1 MNFYSPHPTKHSPL
15 EQMNI
20 RPLTEILRAV
30 VGLITLAILFGCL
43 ISGCGK
49 VEGQAPPGGMPP
61 PPPVSVAAV
70 IERNVKEYDEFSGRL
85 EAVER
90 VEIRP
95 RVSGYIQ
102 SINFADGKEVKKG
115 DLLFVIDPRPYQ
127 ADLKR
132 AEAELSASK
141 SRAELSRTQMKRT
154 AKLLEEKFI
163 SKEAYDER
171 ASGLGE
177 AAANSRGAQAAV
189 DSARLNLEFTQVR
202 APISGRVSR
211 AEVTVGNLVSGGQA
225 GVATLLTTVVSL
237 DPIYAYFDGDEQ
249 IYLKYGAMA
258 RSGER
263 ASSRDVGNPIFM
275 GLANESG
282 FPHEGHMD
290 FVDNKLDPATGTIR
304 ARAVFDNKDRMFTP
318 GLFARLKLI
327 GSGNYKAVLIN
338 DRAVGTDQ
346 SQKFVLVLGKENK
359 VDYRPIKLGPMV
371 DGLRVVKDGLKG
383 GEQIVVIGLQ
393 RVRPGMPVTPQKVT
407 MENPEP
413 PPAAADKKS

>member
-1 MNFYSPHPTKHSPL
+1 MIAYYLSSFF
-15 EQMNI
+15 
-20 RPLTEILRAV
+20 LRNSSRFTRLSSGAGFV
-30 VGLITLAILFGCL
+30 MLALL
-43 ISGCGK
+43 SACGK
-49 VEGQAPPGGMPP
+49 SDGQPAAGSMPP
-61 PPPVSVAAV
+61 PPPVSVAQV
-70 IERNVKEYDEFSGRL
+70 IEKEVKEYDEFSGRL

-102 SINFADGKEVKKG
+102 SIHFVDGKEVKKG

-127 ADLKR
+127 ADLQK

-141 SRAELSRTQMKRT
+141 SRAELSRSQMNRT
-154 AKLLEEKFI
+154 AKLLEDKFI

-171 ASGLGE
+171 VSSMGE
-177 AAANSRGAQAAV
+177 ASANSRAAQAAV
-189 DSARLNLEFTQVR
+189 NAARLNLEFTQVR

-211 AEVTVGNLVSGGQA
+211 TEVTVGNLISGGQA
-225 GVATLLTTVVSL
+225 GQASLLTTIVSL

-263 ASSRDVGNPIFM
+263 ASSRDAANPIFM
-275 GLANESG
+275 GLANETG
-282 FPHEGHMD
+282 FPHEGRMD

-304 ARAVFDNKDRMFTP
+304 ARAVFDNKERLFTP
-318 GLFARLKLI
+318 GLFARLKVI
-327 GSGNYKAVLIN
+327 GSGSYKAVLIN

-346 SQKFVLVLGKENK
+346 NQKFVLVLGKENK

-371 DGLRVVKDGLKG
+371 DGMRVVKDGLKS
-383 GEQIVVIGLQ
+383 GEKIVVIGLQ
-393 RVRPGMPVTPQKVT
+393 RVRPGMPVTPETVS
-407 MENPEP
+407 MENPVPLPTPGE
-413 PPAAADKKS
+413 KKS